1 MNTIQKDY
9 KKVTEKG
16 TNVIYVSAAWCG
28 PCKVFSPIVEEAS
41 KSFST
46 IWKADADE
54 NTELCEEYN
63 IRSIPTLLFFKD
75 GELVKTK
82 TGSLPKVKLEEELK
96 Y

>member
-41 KSFST
+41 NPKSV
-46 IWKADADE
+46 IA
-54 NTELCEEYN
+54 
-63 IRSIPTLLFFKD
+63 
-75 GELVKTK
+75 
-82 TGSLPKVKLEEELK
+82 
-96 Y
+96 